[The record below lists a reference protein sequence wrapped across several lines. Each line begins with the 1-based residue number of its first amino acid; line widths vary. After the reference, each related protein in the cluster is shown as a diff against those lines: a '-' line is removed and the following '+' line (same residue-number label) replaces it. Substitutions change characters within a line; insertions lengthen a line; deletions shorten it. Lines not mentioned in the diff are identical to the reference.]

1 MVSLEICSLHLSIS
15 ETKKQKIFSTIHF
28 LAQKVIS
35 DKMKKVL
42 HFHLIQELGKKK
54 RKNKAME
61 TKATQAPMELSEEK
75 KINYLEVCYQLGKQ
89 FLEGAYKEN
98 KKYRGGETT
107 RLQVLRLLD
116 NARRNLLEYQEGLV
130 QGYIRK
136 QPKDERY
143 LYYLFRVESLYDSL
157 FVLTKRDV
165 ASKYEKLWQQW
176 SETHGTLSG
185 PEQAALEASLLS

>member
-1 MVSLEICSLHLSIS
+1 M
-15 ETKKQKIFSTIHF
+15 
-28 LAQKVIS
+28 
-35 DKMKKVL
+35 
-42 HFHLIQELGKKK
+42 
-54 RKNKAME
+54 
-61 TKATQAPMELSEEK
+61 
-75 KINYLEVCYQLGKQ
+75 
-89 FLEGAYKEN
+89 
-98 KKYRGGETT
+98 
-107 RLQVLRLLD
+107 RLLD
-116 NARRNLLEYQEGLV
+116 NARRNLLEYQEGLA